1 MVGFASV
8 SNFNR
13 HFRSVIRMTPR
24 EYRSRMLLA
33 RQKKGTTPGRPSW
46 NSPDGWS
53 RKPIPLRI
61 CAIVRAVYYL

>member
-33 RQKKGTTPGRPSW
+33 RQKEGSDSRQTILEFTGWMEPETDPS
-46 NSPDGWS
+46 
-53 RKPIPLRI
+53 
-61 CAIVRAVYYL
+61 